1 MPIKYKESEVVVN
14 RTTKKKATKNYYIHT
29 IATDELQKTLA
40 NEHTRGPRKQKIRNE
55 LVRRKEPLVEA
66 TSEA

>member
-1 MPIKYKESEVVVN
+1 MPIKFKDSEAVVDRN
-14 RTTKKKATKNYYIHT
+14 TKKKTTKNYYIHT

-55 LVRRKEPLVEA
+55 LVRRQESLVEA